1 MYVFSPGVKVV
12 CIHNE
17 DVEDQLTEGKIYTV
31 INYRESDDC
40 DMVRVYDDTGR
51 NYGFYD
57 YRFELYEKIELKKE
71 VW

>member
-12 CIHNE
+12 CVNNE
-17 DVEDQLTEGKIYTV
+17 DVENQLTEGKVYTV
-31 INYRESDDC
+31 IKYKQTDDY

-57 YRFELYEKIELKKE
+57 YRFELYEKKELKKE